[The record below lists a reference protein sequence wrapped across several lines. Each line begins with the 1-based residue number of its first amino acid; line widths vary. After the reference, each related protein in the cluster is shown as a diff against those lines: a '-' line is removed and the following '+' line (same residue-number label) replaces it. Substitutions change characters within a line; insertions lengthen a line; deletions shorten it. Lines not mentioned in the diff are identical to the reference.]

1 MSDYLIPIL
10 AENQTF
16 SVSLNSINYTFTIV
30 WNAKTN
36 TWDMSIVVTKT
47 KEKLLNCIPLVP
59 GTNLLEQFEYL
70 GFGLS
75 LTTNLPGNLVYQPL

>member
-1 MSDYLIPIL
+1 VSSYLIPIL

-16 SVSLNSINYTFTIV
+16 TTSLNNVNYTFTIV

-36 TWDMSIVVTKT
+36 TWDMSLVVTKT
-47 KEKLLNCIPLVP
+47 KERILSSIPLVP
-59 GTNLLEQFEYL
+59 GTNLLEQFKYL

-75 LTTNLPGNLVYQPL
+75 LITDLPSNLVYQPI